1 MLPFLI
7 GAVCITAIAAYT
19 DLRWGLIPNALT
31 LGGALAGALGQLAYG
46 WQLGGWRA
54 GLSALGASLA
64 GGVLCA
70 LAPLV
75 LFAKGG
81 MGGGDVKLF
90 AALGVCCQPLLGI
103 EVQLYAFVLAAS
115 FVPLQL
121 LRQGRLRELL
131 VRAGHALLQPLLPRA
146 RRRAL
151 APAAA
156 HWLRLGP
163 AIFGGTVLALLSRV

>member
-7 GAVCITAIAAYT
+7 GAVCIAAIAAYT

-31 LGGALAGALGQLAYG
+31 LGGALAGALGHLAYSWQLA
-46 WQLGGWRA
+46 GWRA
-54 GLSALGASLA
+54 GLSALCASLA
-64 GGVLCA
+64 GGLLCA
-70 LAPLV
+70 LAPAV
-75 LFAKGG
+75 LFFRGG

-103 EVQLYAFVLAAS
+103 EAQLYAFVLAAS
-115 FVPLQL
+115 FVPAQL
-121 LRQGRLRELL
+121 LRQGRLLEVLG
-131 VRAGHALLQPLLPRA
+131 RAGHALKQPLLPRA

-151 APAAA
+151 PPAAA

-163 AIFGGTVLALLSRV
+163 AILGGTLLALLSRL

>member
-7 GAVCITAIAAYT
+7 GAVCISAIAAYT
-19 DLRWGLIPNALT
+19 DLRRGLIPNALT
-31 LGGALAGALGQLAYG
+31 LGGALAGALGHLAHG
-46 WQLGGWRA
+46 WQLGGWSS

-64 GGVLCA
+64 GGLLCA

-90 AALGVCCQPLLGI
+90 AALGVCCHPLLGI
-103 EVQLYAFVLAAS
+103 EAQLYAFVLAAS
-115 FVPLQL
+115 FVPAQL

-131 VRAGHALLQPLLPRA
+131 GRARHALLSPLLPRA
-146 RRRAL
+146 RRRPL
-151 APAAA
+151 PPVAA

-163 AIFGGTVLALLSRV
+163 AIFGGTLLALLSRL